1 MMEKK
6 FSCLYDRASRPE
18 HRLSL
23 DINQDRY
30 VIFSDHHKGDGSGA
44 DDFKKNAPLYEAALS
59 FYQEHGYQ
67 LIALGD
73 NEEFWENSYRRV
85 HSEYQALIAREI
97 SMAPIGKN
105 QNRIRIWGN
114 HDKEVSL
121 CSFAR
126 TIRKLRILTLDS
138 VDYRESLCLGQNI
151 FLVHG
156 HQGRFFED
164 KAWKISRWAVQLVW
178 KTIQKILHIGIDG
191 PAENFRLREDLE
203 RKYYN
208 WAKAQKVLLVC
219 GHTHQA
225 IFGSLTHFDRLQISV
240 AELEKRQK
248 EAPPGEKDK
257 IQQEIE
263 QKEKIIAGI
272 LSQRMGIPPK
282 SFEKQAS
289 RAVPCYFNSGC
300 CGYTNGITCIEI
312 DKGQIRLIKWQRE
325 NISREILAEENLKHI
340 IQNVRAQK
348 PFHVKSQ
355 PNIAHFPVQ

>member
-6 FSCLYDRASRPE
+6 FSRLYARASRPDQ
-18 HRLSL
+18 RLSL
-23 DINQDRY
+23 DFNQDRY

-44 DDFKKNAPLYEAALS
+44 DDFKKNAPLYDSALS
-59 FYQEHGYQ
+59 YYQEHEYQ
-67 LIALGD
+67 LIVLGD
-73 NEEFWENSYRRV
+73 NEELWENSYHRV
-85 HSEYQALIAREI
+85 HSEYQAMIAKEI
-97 SMAPIGKN
+97 SMAPKRKD
-105 QNRIRIWGN
+105 QKKIRLWGN

-121 CSFAR
+121 RSFAR

-138 VDYRESLCLGQNI
+138 VDYRESLCLGQDI

-164 KAWKISRWAVQLVW
+164 KAWKISRWAVHLVW

-203 RKYYN
+203 RKYYA
-208 WAKAQKVLLVC
+208 WAKAHKVLLIC

-225 IFGSLTHFDRLQISV
+225 IFASLTHFDRLQISV

-248 EAPPGEKDK
+248 DAPPGEKDE

-263 QKEKIIAGI
+263 KKEKIIAGI
-272 LSQRMGIPPK
+272 LIRRLGIPPK
-282 SFEKQAS
+282 SFEKPAS
-289 RAVPCYFNSGC
+289 LAVPCYFNSGC

-312 DKGQIRLIKWQRE
+312 DKGQIRLTKWQRE
-325 NISREILAEENLKHI
+325 NISREIQVEENLEHI
-340 IQNVRAQK
+340 LRQVRAQK

-355 PNIAHFPVQ
+355 TNIAHFPVQ